1 MASAIRAMTIMMLSS
16 GTCGV
21 AVGEDVDDAVGIG
34 DAVVGEVEVVGV
46 WVGDSV
52 GLGVCCGA
60 AVCEG
65 CCALSVI
72 VAVKIA
78 FKPALSC
85 IWQ

>member
-65 CCALSVI
+65 CAFSVI